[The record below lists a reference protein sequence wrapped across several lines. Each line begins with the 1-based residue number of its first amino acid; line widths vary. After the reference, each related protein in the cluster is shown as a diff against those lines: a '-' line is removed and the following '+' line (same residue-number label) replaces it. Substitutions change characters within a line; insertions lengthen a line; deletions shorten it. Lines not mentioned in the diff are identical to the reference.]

1 MIFQDPLSSL
11 NPVYTVGRQITEA
24 ILRHRKVT
32 KARAKEIAVDMLA
45 KLGIPE
51 PEKRFN
57 EYPHQFSGGMKQR
70 VMIAIAM
77 VNSPAILIADEP
89 TTALDVTIQAQI
101 LDLMKSLKENNG
113 TSIIIITHNIGIVA
127 EMCDKI
133 AVMYMGRIV
142 ETGTAEEI
150 LTNPKHPYTK
160 ALLNRAGAGNE
171 QRRELYTIKG
181 RTPDG
186 STEFIGCPFADRCDE
201 CKEICTKQM
210 PNKVRFSDTHY
221 AVCGLLGKNI

>member
-1 MIFQDPLSSL
+1 VELTELESTSARLRKIRGKEISMIFQDPLSSL

-150 LTNPKHPYTK
+150 LTNPKHRLPNPHK
-160 ALLNRAGAGNE
+160 IPAR
-171 QRRELYTIKG
+171 G
-181 RTPDG
+181 RP
-186 STEFIGCPFADRCDE
+186 
-201 CKEICTKQM
+201 
-210 PNKVRFSDTHY
+210 
-221 AVCGLLGKNI
+221 

>member
-1 MIFQDPLSSL
+1 MENKTILKVNNLQTEFSVGKKKVHAVNGVSFELKKGEILGIVGESGCGKSATAHSLLRLLPKNGDIIGGSIEYTYDNGETVELTELESTSARLRKIRGKEISMIFRDPLSSL
-11 NPVYTVGRQITEA
+11 NPVYTVGRQIIEA

-113 TSIIIITHNIGIVA
+113 T
-127 EMCDKI
+127 
-133 AVMYMGRIV
+133 
-142 ETGTAEEI
+142 
-150 LTNPKHPYTK
+150 
-160 ALLNRAGAGNE
+160 
-171 QRRELYTIKG
+171 
-181 RTPDG
+181 
-186 STEFIGCPFADRCDE
+186 
-201 CKEICTKQM
+201 
-210 PNKVRFSDTHY
+210 
-221 AVCGLLGKNI
+221 